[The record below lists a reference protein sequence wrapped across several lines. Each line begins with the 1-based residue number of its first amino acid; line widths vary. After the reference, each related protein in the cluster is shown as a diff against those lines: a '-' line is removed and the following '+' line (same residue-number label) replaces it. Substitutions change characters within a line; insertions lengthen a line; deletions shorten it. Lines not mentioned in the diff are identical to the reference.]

1 MFLGDGI
8 TRIKEMQEAGICISL
23 GTDGGCSNNRA
34 SIIEEMRMTSMLQ
47 KVKFCDSTVTK
58 AEAMF
63 EMGTLNGGKNL
74 GLPIGQLKAGYAA
87 DFTVVDLNELSMQ
100 PRQNALKN
108 LVYASQPSA
117 IQAVYVAGEKVFAQ
131 GQILTVPESE
141 IVRRV
146 QATTGSWT

>member
-1 MFLGDGI
+1 
-8 TRIKEMQEAGICISL
+8 
-23 GTDGGCSNNRA
+23 
-34 SIIEEMRMTSMLQ
+34 MTSLLQ

-63 EMGTLNGGKNL
+63 EMGTINGGKNL
-74 GLPIGQLKAGYAA
+74 GLAIGSLQAGYAA
-87 DFTVVDLNELSMQ
+87 DFTVIDLNELSMQ

-117 IQAVYVAGEKVFAQ
+117 IQAVYVAGEKVFAA
-131 GQILTVPESE
+131 GQILTIPEPE

-146 QATTGSWT
+146 QLTTGGWR